1 MKYLITGHTG
11 FKGSWLALML
21 KELGH
26 EVSGVS
32 LEPEEQ
38 SLFIQADLSEV
49 FEEDIRSD
57 IRNLESLRSHFLRID
72 PQIIIHFAAQPL
84 VRYSYQHP
92 LETFDANVMG
102 TLNVLEA
109 AKGLSE
115 LKATLIITTDKVYK
129 NYGHLRGYVETDELG
144 GEDPYSASKAAA
156 DIAAQSWIKS
166 FGNYPIAIARAG
178 NVIGGGDWATDRLI
192 PDLVKFY
199 LGNKSAIVRNPD
211 SVRPWQHVL
220 DCLDGYLSLI
230 DSMLESGV
238 SGEWNFGPDHHQKH
252 SVQEV
257 IEEFSQ
263 HFKIDCAP
271 WILDSQINPS
281 ESNLLLLDSTK
292 ARSQLKWRDQLDF
305 QESLS
310 WTANWYQTPLAE
322 AKKITVTQIKD
333 FFQLKS
339 QWNHLSK

>member
-1 MKYLITGHTG
+1 
-11 FKGSWLALML
+11 ML

-26 EVSGVS
+26 EVSGIS
-32 LEPEEQ
+32 LDPEEQ
-38 SLFIQADLSEV
+38 SLFIQAGLSDIYT
-49 FEEDIRSD
+49 EDVRSD
-57 IRNLESLRSHFLRID
+57 IRDLESLCSHISRIN
-72 PQIIIHFAAQPL
+72 PQVIIHLAAQPL

-92 LETFDANVMG
+92 LETFDSNVMG

-129 NYGHLRGYVETDELG
+129 NYGHLRGYLESDELG
-144 GEDPYSASKAAA
+144 GDDPYSASKAAA

-166 FGNYPIAIARAG
+166 FGNHAIAIARAG

-192 PDLVKFY
+192 PDLVKSY
-199 LGNKSAIVRNPD
+199 SGNKSALVRNPN

-220 DCLDGYLSLI
+220 DCLNGYLSLV
-230 DSMLESGV
+230 DSMLSSGV
-238 SGEWNFGPDHHQKH
+238 SGEWNFGPDHNQKH

-257 IEEFSQ
+257 IEEFAQ
-263 HFKIDCAP
+263 HFNIDCEP
-271 WILDSQINPS
+271 WTLDSQLNPP
-281 ESNLLLLDSTK
+281 ESNLLLLDSSK
-292 ARSQLKWRDQLDF
+292 SRDQLNWKDQLDF
-305 QESLS
+305 EESLS

-322 AKKITVTQIKD
+322 AKEITVKQIRD

-339 QWNHLSK
+339 R